1 MAARRIAVLS
11 FHTGLPFFQSSMVL
25 VKLRR
30 HFVND
35 SLRSSINISVLYLL
49 SRSEEEPMEEEEP
62 L

>member
-1 MAARRIAVLS
+1 
-11 FHTGLPFFQSSMVL
+11 MVL

-35 SLRSSINISVLYLL
+35 RLRSSINISVLYLL

>member
-11 FHTGLPFFQSSMVL
+11 FHTGLPFFQSS
-25 VKLRR
+25 KLRR